1 MKRRHVFFG
10 AVAACLLLAAALLGR
25 SEWATAPAGGTGKGA
40 APQLANSDREP
51 AEVGHDN
58 VALPAAD
65 TTSPN
70 KASVATKSDSA
81 ANAEAIAQSKVS
93 LQPQL
98 SRAAARKLVRQQERE
113 RHCRL
118 ALLQSK
124 PQQVASREQ
133 REWRWMPPERAEAER
148 SAFAAAIS
156 RMQQDCVAPADDKA
170 ERERQRLADQSAM
183 NAAKEAGDLYAQLL
197 SLPRGPDGKTD
208 YDALRALAYEA
219 VLSLDP
225 EAISRVGT
233 AAALLR
239 QHTPGFDLWVP
250 ENQVYPG
257 DLWPLLACD
266 LGLDCSAGSP
276 ILDQICMAD
285 GSGCGYDNLDAA
297 IRDRTA
303 PRQWTLLQQRRQEL
317 LARIVNGDIAGIFDP
332 PPPRNGAGGG

>member
-1 MKRRHVFFG
+1 VKRRHVFFG
-10 AVAACLLLAAALLGR
+10 VVAAGLVLVGALLGR
-25 SEWATAPAGGTGKGA
+25 IDWVSVPADGTAYRA
-40 APQLANSDREP
+40 APQP
-51 AEVGHDN
+51 ASRDGGPGEIGRDN
-58 VALPAAD
+58 ATLPAAD

-70 KASVATKSDSA
+70 TASVAAESDSA
-81 ANAEAIAQSKVS
+81 TNAMAIDQHKVS
-93 LQPQL
+93 SQPQM
-98 SRAAARKLVRQQERE
+98 SPIAARKLVRQQERE
-113 RHCRL
+113 RHCRM
-118 ALLQSK
+118 ALLQSR
-124 PQQVASREQ
+124 PQQVAFREQ

-239 QHTPGFDLWVP
+239 QHTPGFDLWAP

-285 GSGCGYDNLDAA
+285 GSGCGYDNLEAA

-317 LARIVNGDIAGIFDP
+317 LARIVNGDIAGMFDP
-332 PPPRNGAGGG
+332 PPQRNGAGGG